1 MPITLPH
8 ERENIYR
15 LEIRGALGK
24 AEFEQGEAMLAAEV
38 GRLSAVKL
46 LVVLT
51 GFEGWQ
57 PHADWNDLTFVVK
70 HGDAI
75 ERIAIVGDPKWRS
88 EALMFAAAGLR
99 KAPQF
104 FQTTRL
110 LHVPGSQRDTAAFTH
125 IVAFSTLDAGAASQ
139 DAVDL
144 LHQRID

>member
-1 MPITLPH
+1 MPITLQH

-15 LEIRGALGK
+15 LEIRGILGK
-24 AEFEQGEAMLAAEV
+24 TELEQGETMLAAEV

-46 LVVLT
+46 LVVLI

-57 PHADWNDLTFVVK
+57 PHADWNDLTFFVK

-99 KAPQF
+99 KAPVQF
-104 FQTTRL
+104 F
-110 LHVPGSQRDTAAFTH
+110 PDDAA
-125 IVAFSTLDAGAASQ
+125 AAR
-139 DAVDL
+139 AWL
-144 LHQRID
+144 AT

>member
-1 MPITLPH
+1 MPIALQH

-24 AEFEQGEAMLAAEV
+24 ADFEQGEALLANEV
-38 GRLSAVKL
+38 GRLGSVKL

-51 GFEGWQ
+51 AFEGWE
-57 PHADWNDLTFVVK
+57 PHADWNDLTFFVK

-99 KAPQF
+99 KAPVQF
-104 FQTTRL
+104 F
-110 LHVPGSQRDTAAFTH
+110 PDDAPAARAWLAT
-125 IVAFSTLDAGAASQ
+125 
-139 DAVDL
+139 
-144 LHQRID
+144 